1 MRITIFI
8 QQVINGL
15 ALGSVYALLA
25 IGYSMVYGLINLV
38 NFAHGS
44 VYMVGAFVGLF
55 LATVLGLPF
64 AALLVVVMV
73 TCAVLGVLI
82 EKVAYK
88 PLRNSPK
95 VALFITAIGMSM
107 VLENGL
113 RVNFLAGPN
122 PWAFPTLIEKVNYE
136 IAGISVSN
144 LQILTLTVVVFFTI
158 ALQLF
163 IKKTKIGYAMRVVS
177 YDRDAAALMGINVN
191 KIISITFAIGS
202 ALAGVAGVLVG
213 MMYPKI
219 DTLMGVMPGLKA
231 FVAAIM
237 GGIGLVPAAMFSGL
251 FIGLTE
257 AMTKAYVSSR
267 LSDAISFIILILILI
282 FKPEG
287 LFGKKKVEKV

>member
-1 MRITIFI
+1 MKIFI
-8 QQVINGL
+8 QQVVNGL

-25 IGYSMVYGLINLV
+25 IGYSMVYGIINLV

-44 VYMVGAFVGLF
+44 VYMVSSFIGLF
-55 LATVLGLPF
+55 LATKLHLPF
-64 AALLVVVMV
+64 TAILIIVMV
-73 TCAVLGVLI
+73 SAAVIGMSI
-82 EKVAYK
+82 EKIAYK

-122 PWAFPTLIEKVNYE
+122 PWPFPTIIETVNYE
-136 IAGISVSN
+136 IGGVTITN
-144 LQILTLTVVVFFTI
+144 LQILTFVVIILCTVL
-158 ALQLF
+158 LQLF
-163 IKKTKIGYAMRVVS
+163 LFKTKTGYAMRVVS

-191 KIISITFAIGS
+191 KVISITFAIGS
-202 ALAGVAGVLVG
+202 ALAGAAGVMVG

-237 GGIGLVPAAMFSGL
+237 GGIGIVPAAMFSGV
-251 FIGLTE
+251 FIGLVE

-267 LSDAISFIILILILI
+267 LSDAISFIILIILLI

-287 LFGKKKVEKV
+287 LFGKKKIEKV

>member
-1 MRITIFI
+1 MRIFI

-25 IGYSMVYGLINLV
+25 IGYSMVYGIINLV

-44 VYMVGAFVGLF
+44 VYMVSAFIGLF
-55 LATVLGLPF
+55 LSTALHLPF
-64 AALLVVVMV
+64 TAILILTMILAAVIGM
-73 TCAVLGVLI
+73 TI
-82 EKVAYK
+82 EKIAYK

-113 RVNFLAGPN
+113 RASFLAGPN
-122 PWAFPTLIEKVNYE
+122 PWPFPTIIESVNYE
-136 IAGISVSN
+136 INGVSISN
-144 LQILTLTVVVFFTI
+144 LQILTFAVVAICTA
-158 ALQLF
+158 ALQIFLF
-163 IKKTKIGYAMRVVS
+163 KTKTGYAMRVVS
-177 YDRDAAALMGINVN
+177 YDRDAASLMGINVN
-191 KIISITFAIGS
+191 KVISVTFAIGS
-202 ALAGVAGVLVG
+202 ALAGAAGILVG

-237 GGIGLVPAAMFSGL
+237 GGIGIVPAAMFSGL
-251 FIGLTE
+251 FIGLVE

-267 LSDAISFIILILILI
+267 MSDAISFIILIILLV

-287 LFGKKKVEKV
+287 LFGKKKIEKV

>member
-1 MRITIFI
+1 MKIFI
-8 QQVINGL
+8 QQVVNGL

-25 IGYSMVYGLINLV
+25 IGYSMVYGIINLV

-44 VYMVGAFVGLF
+44 VYMVSSFIGLF
-55 LATVLGLPF
+55 LATKFNLPF
-64 AALLVVVMV
+64 TAILIIVMISAAVIGMS
-73 TCAVLGVLI
+73 I
-82 EKVAYK
+82 EKIAYK

-122 PWAFPTLIEKVNYE
+122 PWPFPTIIETVNYE
-136 IAGISVSN
+136 IGGVTITN
-144 LQILTLTVVVFFTI
+144 LQILTFVVIILCTVL
-158 ALQLF
+158 LQLF
-163 IKKTKIGYAMRVVS
+163 LFKTKTGYAMRVVS

-191 KIISITFAIGS
+191 KVISITFAIGS
-202 ALAGVAGVLVG
+202 ALAGAAGVMVG

-237 GGIGLVPAAMFSGL
+237 GGIGIVPAAMFSGV
-251 FIGLTE
+251 FIGLVE

-267 LSDAISFIILILILI
+267 LSDAISFVILIILLI

-287 LFGKKKVEKV
+287 LFGKKKIEKV

>member
-1 MRITIFI
+1 MKIFI

-25 IGYSMVYGLINLV
+25 IGYSMVYGIINLV

-44 VYMVGAFVGLF
+44 VYMVASFFGLF
-55 LATVLGLPF
+55 LASVLHLPF
-64 AALLVVVMV
+64 TAILILAMGFAAI
-73 TCAVLGVLI
+73 LGMTI

-122 PWAFPTLIEKVNYE
+122 PWPFPTIIETVNYE
-136 IAGISVSN
+136 IGGVTITN
-144 LQILTLTVVVFFTI
+144 LQILTLMVVTVCTV

-163 IKKTKIGYAMRVVS
+163 LFKTKTGYAMRVVS

-191 KIISITFAIGS
+191 KIISVTFAIGS
-202 ALAGVAGVLVG
+202 ALAGAAGVLVG

-219 DTLMGVMPGLKA
+219 DTLMGTMPGLKA

-237 GGIGLVPAAMFSGL
+237 GGIGIVPAAMFSGL
-251 FIGLTE
+251 FIGLME

-267 LSDAISFIILILILI
+267 MSDAISFIILIILLI

-287 LFGKKKVEKV
+287 LFGKKKIEKV

>member
-1 MRITIFI
+1 MKIFI
-8 QQVINGL
+8 HQIINGF

-25 IGYSMVYGLINLV
+25 IGYSMVYGIINLV

-44 VYMVGAFVGLF
+44 VYMVSAFIGLF
-55 LATVLGLPF
+55 LATRLSLPF
-64 AALLVVVMV
+64 TMILIIVML
-73 TCAVLGVLI
+73 ASAFIGMSI
-82 EKVAYK
+82 EKIAYK

-122 PWAFPTLIEKVNYE
+122 PWPFPTIIETVNYE
-136 IAGISVSN
+136 IGGVSISN
-144 LQILTLTVVVFFTI
+144 LQILTFAVVVVCTLL
-158 ALQLF
+158 LQLF
-163 IKKTKIGYAMRVVS
+163 LFKTKTGCAMRVVS
-177 YDRDAAALMGINVN
+177 YDKDAAALMGINVN
-191 KIISITFAIGS
+191 KVISITFAIGS
-202 ALAGVAGVLVG
+202 GLAGAAGILVG

-231 FVAAIM
+231 FIAAIM
-237 GGIGLVPAAMFSGL
+237 GGIGNVPAAMFSGI
-251 FIGLTE
+251 FIGFTE

-267 LSDAISFIILILILI
+267 MSDAISFIILIIILI

-287 LFGKKKVEKV
+287 LFGKKKIEKV